1 MISFRAYNHRKG
13 ETHMMLEVTT
23 LKKNYG
29 EFTAVDGIS
38 LHIDKGEVVGL
49 LGPNGAGKSTTI
61 SMIATLFKPSSGEIL
76 FEGENIVKNPKVIQ
90 PFIGYV
96 PQEIALYE
104 TLSGY
109 ENLKYFGALYGL
121 SGKVLKEQIQRIS
134 EIIGIGDRLK
144 DRVSTYSGGMKRRIN
159 IGVGLL
165 HNPKLV
171 IMDEPTVG
179 IDPQSR
185 NHILETVNKLKS
197 EGTSVL
203 YTSHY
208 MEEVEAICERIYIM
222 DHGKIIAEGTQESLL
237 EQSKIQSGMKLKF
250 EKPVSKI
257 IDQIKT
263 INWVTQVQMLD
274 EYEVSVRSSGNGN
287 SHKDILNALMA
298 MDLGLVSFDIQ
309 KPDLEQV
316 FLHMT
321 GRGLRD

>member
-1 MISFRAYNHRKG
+1 
-13 ETHMMLEVTT
+13 MMLEVKS

-29 EFTAVDGIS
+29 GFTAVDGIS
-38 LHIDKGEVVGL
+38 LHINKGEVVGL

-61 SMIATLFKPSSGEIL
+61 SMIATLFKPNYGEII
-76 FEGENIVKNPKVIQ
+76 FEGIDVVKYPKAIQ
-90 PFIGYV
+90 PYIGYV

-121 SGKVLKEQIQRIS
+121 KGKSLKEQIQRIS
-134 EIIGIGDRLK
+134 EIIGIEDRLK
-144 DRVSTYSGGMKRRIN
+144 DRVDTYSGGMKRRIN

-185 NHILETVNKLKS
+185 NHILETVKRLKEDGIS
-197 EGTSVL
+197 IL

-222 DHGKIIAEGTQESLL
+222 DHGKVIASGSQEALL
-237 EQSKIQSGMKLKF
+237 EQSQIQSSMNLKF
-250 EKPVSKI
+250 EKPVVDI
-257 IDQIKT
+257 IDDIKAV
-263 INWVTQVQMLD
+263 NWVTQVKALNTH
-274 EYEVSVRSSGNGN
+274 EVSILSTGNGN
-287 SHKDILNALMA
+287 SHKDILKAIMA
-298 MDLGLVSFDIQ
+298 MDLGLVSFEVQ

>member
-1 MISFRAYNHRKG
+1 
-13 ETHMMLEVTT
+13 MMLEVKS

-38 LHIDKGEVVGL
+38 LHINKGEVVGL

-61 SMIATLFKPSSGEIL
+61 SMIATLFKPNYGEIL
-76 FEGENIVKNPKVIQ
+76 FDGIDVVKNPKAIQ
-90 PFIGYV
+90 PYIGYV

-104 TLSGY
+104 TLTGY
-109 ENLKYFGALYGL
+109 ENLKYFGGLYGL
-121 SGKVLKEQIQRIS
+121 KGKKLKEQIDRIS
-134 EIIGIGDRLK
+134 EIIGIADRLK
-144 DRVSTYSGGMKRRIN
+144 DRVDTYSGGMKRRIN

-185 NHILETVNKLKS
+185 NHILETVKRLKE
-197 EGTSVL
+197 EGISVL

-222 DHGKIIAEGTQESLL
+222 DHGKIIASGSQEALL
-237 EQSKIQSGMKLKF
+237 DQSQIQSGMNLKF
-250 EKPVSKI
+250 EKPVADI
-257 IDQIKT
+257 IDDIKAV
-263 INWVTQVQMLD
+263 NWVTQVKVLNPH
-274 EYEVSVRSSGNGN
+274 EVSILSSGNGN
-287 SHKDILNALMA
+287 SHKDILKAIMA
-298 MDLGLVSFDIQ
+298 MDLGLVSFEVQ

>member
-1 MISFRAYNHRKG
+1 
-13 ETHMMLEVTT
+13 MMLEVKT
-23 LKKNYG
+23 LKKKYG

-38 LHIDKGEVVGL
+38 LHINKGEVVGL

-61 SMIATLFKPSSGEIL
+61 SMIATLFKPNSGEIL

-121 SGKVLKEQIQRIS
+121 SGKAIKEQIQRIS
-134 EIIGIGDRLK
+134 KIIGIEDRLK

-197 EGTSVL
+197 EGISVL

-222 DHGKIIAEGTQESLL
+222 DHGKIIADGTQEALL

-250 EKPVSKI
+250 EKPVAQI
-257 IDQIKT
+257 VDQIKAMA
-263 INWVTQVQMLD
+263 WVTQVQILD
-274 EYEVSVRSSGNGN
+274 EYEMIIRSSGNGS

-298 MDLGLVSFDIQ
+298 MNSGLISFDIQ

>member
-1 MISFRAYNHRKG
+1 
-13 ETHMMLEVTT
+13 MLEVKT
-23 LKKNYG
+23 LKKKYG

-38 LHIDKGEVVGL
+38 LHINKGEVVGL

-61 SMIATLFKPSSGEIL
+61 SMIATLFKPNSGEIL

-121 SGKVLKEQIQRIS
+121 SGKAIKEQIQRIS
-134 EIIGIGDRLK
+134 KIIGIEDRLK

-197 EGTSVL
+197 EGISVL

-222 DHGKIIAEGTQESLL
+222 DHGKIIADGTQEALL

-250 EKPVSKI
+250 EKPVAQI
-257 IDQIKT
+257 VDQIKAMA
-263 INWVTQVQMLD
+263 WVTQVQILD
-274 EYEVSVRSSGNGN
+274 EYEMIIRSSGNGS

-298 MDLGLVSFDIQ
+298 MNSGLISFDIQ

>member
-1 MISFRAYNHRKG
+1 
-13 ETHMMLEVTT
+13 MMLEVTA

-197 EGTSVL
+197 EGISVL

-222 DHGKIIAEGTQESLL
+222 DHGKIIAEGTQEALL

>member
-1 MISFRAYNHRKG
+1 
-13 ETHMMLEVTT
+13 MLEIKG
-23 LKKNYG
+23 LIKKYG
-29 EFTAVDGIS
+29 EFTAVDDIA
-38 LHIDKGEVVGL
+38 LHIDEGEIVGL

-61 SMIATLFKPSSGEIL
+61 SMIATLFKPDSGEIL
-76 FEGENIVKNPKVIQ
+76 FEGKDIVKNPKVIQ

-121 SGKVLKEQIQRIS
+121 NGKALKDQIMRIS

-165 HNPKLV
+165 HNPRLV

-185 NHILETVNKLKS
+185 NHILDTVKKLKT
-197 EGTSVL
+197 EGISVL

-208 MEEVEAICERIYIM
+208 MEEVEALCERIYIM
-222 DHGKIIAEGTQESLL
+222 DHGKIIANGTQDALL

-250 EKPVSKI
+250 EKPVAQI
-257 IDQIKT
+257 VDQIKA
-263 INWVTQVQMLD
+263 ISWVTKVKVLD
-274 EYEVSVRSSGNGN
+274 EYEIAIQSTGNGN
-287 SHKDILNALMA
+287 SHKDILKAIMA
-298 MDLGLVSFDIQ
+298 MDSGLVSFDIQ

>member
-1 MISFRAYNHRKG
+1 
-13 ETHMMLEVTT
+13 MMLEIKG
-23 LKKNYG
+23 LIKKYG
-29 EFTAVDGIS
+29 EFTAVDDIA
-38 LHIDKGEVVGL
+38 LHIDEGEIVGL

-61 SMIATLFKPSSGEIL
+61 SMIATLFKPDSGEIL
-76 FEGENIVKNPKVIQ
+76 FEGKDIVKNPKVIQ

-121 SGKVLKEQIQRIS
+121 NGKALKDQIMRIS

-165 HNPKLV
+165 HNPRLV

-185 NHILETVNKLKS
+185 NHILDTVKKLKT
-197 EGTSVL
+197 EGISVL

-208 MEEVEAICERIYIM
+208 MEEVEALCERIYIM
-222 DHGKIIAEGTQESLL
+222 DHGKIIANGTQDALL

-250 EKPVSKI
+250 EKPVAQI
-257 IDQIKT
+257 VDQIKA
-263 INWVTQVQMLD
+263 ISWVTKVKVLD
-274 EYEVSVRSSGNGN
+274 EYEIAIQSTGNGN
-287 SHKDILNALMA
+287 SHKDILKAIMA
-298 MDLGLVSFDIQ
+298 MDSGLVSFDIQ